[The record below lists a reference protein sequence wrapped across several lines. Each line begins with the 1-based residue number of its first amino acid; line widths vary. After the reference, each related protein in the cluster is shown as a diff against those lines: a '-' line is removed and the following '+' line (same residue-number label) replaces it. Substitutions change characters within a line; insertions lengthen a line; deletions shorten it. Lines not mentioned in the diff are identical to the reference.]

1 MSKKNIKKNTVEV
14 TVPIIED
21 VSIVDSGDGFHF
33 HVCGEAYKELMKTE
47 LAFPELAGNAKA
59 LAVFALTAA
68 ASMLSKQ
75 LIAEVE
81 KSVLDGAAPAP

>member
-1 MSKKNIKKNTVEV
+1 MSKKTANKKAAEV

-33 HVCGEAYKELMKTE
+33 HVCGEAYRELMKTE
-47 LAFPELAGNAKA
+47 VAIPEMAGNPKA

-68 ASMLSKQ
+68 ASMLSKE